1 VTGTGGRL
9 IRVPES
15 APHDEDAE
23 QAILGAVLLGGGRV
37 AVGLAEEGL
46 APEHFH
52 RTQYGVIFRAM
63 LALERA
69 GEGIDTL
76 TVHAWL
82 QKHGEAGAA
91 GGTAELEALA
101 GAVPDVAN
109 WRSYGAR
116 VVELA
121 RWRGFTDACVMG
133 LEAVSSLDAD
143 RREAVK
149 RVLLD
154 DGVRDSDSLQT
165 PERLADRFWDWLD
178 DRERKV
184 IETPFGRLN
193 TLLQG
198 GLRPGGTTI
207 IAAWTSMGK
216 SVLVDQILEHA
227 RHQGYQACA
236 YINEMSEEERTARTV
251 AARTGVPF
259 EKILGRDM
267 TPAQWKR
274 VVDSLPGLPF
284 AIQPCAGWT
293 AEEIGAHVRRHRWGI
308 FAVDLATLIPAHSTA
323 DWAEVSKQLTIAA
336 RRSGSHGLI
345 VVQLNHQRDTA
356 GDRPPP
362 ALRDL
367 KWGGHW
373 ADDAA
378 NVLFVHRND
387 VELAPGVFEPGADG
401 HLRLA
406 KARNGRTGLLAV
418 SLDPVR
424 LRFEDDAFARAAE
437 WAA

>member
-9 IRVPES
+9 VRIPEA

-23 QAILGAVLLGGGRV
+23 QAALGAVLLGGGRV
-37 AVGLAEEGL
+37 ANGLGETGL
-46 APEHFH
+46 APEHFYRAEH
-52 RTQYGVIFRAM
+52 GDIFRAM

-82 QKHGEAGAA
+82 QANGHTSPQGKL
-91 GGTAELEALA
+91 ELLA

-109 WRSYGAR
+109 WRSYAAR
-116 VVELA
+116 IVELA
-121 RWRGFTDACVMG
+121 RWRTFTDACVLG
-133 LEAVSSLDAD
+133 LEAVSSLDD
-143 RREAVK
+143 VSRETAK
-149 RVLLD
+149 RALLD
-154 DGVRDSDSLQT
+154 DGIRDSDTLQT

-178 DRERKV
+178 DRETKV

-198 GLRPGGTTI
+198 GLRPGGTTV

-216 SVLVDQILEHA
+216 SLLVDQILEHA
-227 RHQGYQACA
+227 RHQGHSGCA

-267 TPAQWKR
+267 TPAQWKK

-284 AIQPCAGWT
+284 AIQPCAGWS
-293 AEEIGAHVRRHRWGI
+293 AEEIAAHVRRHQWGI

-323 DWAEVSKQLTIAA
+323 DWAEVSKALTIAA

-373 ADDAA
+373 ADDAS
-378 NVLFVHRND
+378 NVLFVHRTD

-406 KARNGRTGLLAV
+406 KARNGRTGLLSV

-424 LRFEDDAFARAAE
+424 LRFEDDAFVRSVE

>member
-1 VTGTGGRL
+1 MDGGAVTGTGGRL
-9 IRVPES
+9 IRVPET

-23 QAILGAVLLGGGRV
+23 QAVLGAVLLGGGRV
-37 AVGLAEEGL
+37 LSGLAETGL

-52 RTQYGVIFRAM
+52 RAQHGDIYRAM

-69 GEGIDTL
+69 GEGIDVLTL
-76 TVHAWL
+76 QA
-82 QKHGEAGAA
+82 EAKVPA
-91 GGTAELEALA
+91 GELEILA
-101 GAVPDVAN
+101 GSVPDVAN
-109 WRSYGAR
+109 WRTYAAR
-116 VVELA
+116 ILELA
-121 RWRGFTDACVMG
+121 RWRTFTDACVLG
-133 LEAVSSLDAD
+133 LEAVASLDD
-143 RREAVK
+143 VSRETAK
-149 RVLLD
+149 GLLLD
-154 DGVRDSDSLQT
+154 DGVRDSDTLQT

-178 DRERKV
+178 DRETKV
-184 IETPFGRLN
+184 IETPFARLN

-198 GLRPGGTTI
+198 GLRPGGTTV